1 MPAVLK
7 NGRWVFE
14 GEEEEQRLAPQA
26 PIGLTPTQEYDWQ
39 QKQQQ
44 TQQLQQREAEA
55 AKGGDN
61 RPFWAQDFGQGVS
74 DTGKILAN
82 AAVALGTDYLDL
94 AAGVGDVV
102 TQAGSAIT
110 GNGWDWN
117 KVMDDSDNPWTQ
129 WRRDQFRTETQ
140 AGQAVSNL
148 LRIGTGLVALPKFAV
163 KGVALPFKAIGGVD
177 KLGDV
182 ATAAK
187 GIGNLFTK
195 LDDLVNA
202 KQAGK
207 VGAGLEAVEKTFV
220 KGTAAQKATSR
231 ALRNDWLG
239 LTYADIS
246 QGISKAPELQGAA
259 DWFDTV
265 KTSTKALTQLS
276 KGTPGAKIRTIGE
289 ALAWDTFVAFNV
301 YGEGDSEFD
310 ETLGDLAM
318 SSGIPW
324 LQALGKP
331 TATYA
336 EDGGL
341 VRKAKQMMEGVVT
354 GAAFNAALDMARVYQ
369 YAKNFKAASPA
380 DRAKIVEAMNLGS
393 QEIGDSIGK
402 TLRLQAGPGPAGLL
416 PQEAAEAGRLRALD
430 QLYAQV
436 DQARQQGELERE
448 FMAQRLQQQAVLQAR
463 GVPRLPGGPEDLNS
477 PVQNRLAQMEGLAS
491 ELNEDPLYQE
501 WLLQRVPQ
509 EDLLP
514 PSTGEN
520 PALQQFT
527 GQGALPEVG
536 GPPQPDDLQEY
547 KAWLE
552 QRARM
557 PEAEMDPRV
566 QQSLRRLEG
575 VGELAPVQQQAPGQV
590 MPTGGIE
597 PVMVQE
603 IRPPSPVVTPDTI
616 RSAFERDAFRAF
628 SQAAEL
634 TFEEG
639 PDGVM
644 RSITEKVKQLMPRNR
659 VDAMEYITTFRPAA
673 NQYGVIPAADSV
685 WTNFIYERGL
695 AEGWATIDPDTMSV
709 KFNRKT
715 AAELDRGEAGL
726 RQAEALDEAAALKAF
741 QEQFADRVAG
751 IEQQK
756 TDLLG
761 EMDKA
766 AATQEEFNYQQWL
779 AQRDPQNAMSM
790 RSEVQDRLGQMEARD
805 AYDKWEEEQALRNA
819 ETDALKAGMD
829 ADAIDN
835 FEQMRLQ
842 EADLAK
848 LQGQLSDDEVVR
860 EMLGTT
866 LDSVE
871 PATVQKAETGRGW
884 EVYDRNGELL
894 GTSRTKAAAQK
905 IADQQARRDR
915 DALLA
920 RARQMEADGADEVIN
935 TTIGSPIYD
944 SDIVGKIKLT
954 DAQIKA
960 VQGILPKLDSLLD
973 DAWKARR
980 GESAFFNINELGPQK
995 RTFELSQGDMQALQ
1009 EGIRRAIDD
1018 AGDLKGSPK
1027 LRALR
1032 NLADKL
1038 DTEMKLLEP
1047 QARAQRF
1054 VNDLLTDSNQYIDHG
1069 EFC

>member
-163 KGVALPFKAIGGVD
+163 KGVVLPFKAIGGVD

-402 TLRLQAGPGPAGLL
+402 TLVANGRMQGERLPGQMDALQFQVDNARKAEELKRQFQAQQLQQQAVMAANSQMVPYSQGPQVFGTPAAPDAQGLNVEQLMANQQMVAGSTEALPGSMPAGLL
-416 PQEAAEAGRLRALD
+416 PEGQVQ
-430 QLYAQV
+430 QLPGAPQP
-436 DQARQQGELERE
+436 GL
-448 FMAQRLQQQAVLQAR
+448 
-463 GVPRLPGGPEDLNS
+463 LPGGPEAKPPGADPVGLLGAGGGLPAVVE
-477 PVQNRLAQMEGLAS
+477 PVQ
-491 ELNEDPLYQE
+491 
-501 WLLQRVPQ
+501 
-509 EDLLP
+509 
-514 PSTGEN
+514 
-520 PALQQFT
+520 
-527 GQGALPEVG
+527 
-536 GPPQPDDLQEY
+536 
-547 KAWLE
+547 
-552 QRARM
+552 
-557 PEAEMDPRV
+557 
-566 QQSLRRLEG
+566 
-575 VGELAPVQQQAPGQV
+575 
-590 MPTGGIE
+590 